1 MSELLK
7 DKFGPEVA
15 REIARA
21 IRGVWASFPSA
32 AFMREVLQGY
42 EALGLMA
49 RAAKIAA
56 ALRHYLP
63 AAYEEAVA
71 VLLHSIGPKLDKN
84 EGYGAVPFFYLPH
97 TSFVAAYGLEYFEAS
112 MRAQYELTQRFT
124 AEFSIRPFLI
134 RHRDATLERLQQ
146 WTGDSN
152 VHVRRLVSEGTRP
165 RLPWASR
172 LREFQR
178 DPRPCLALL
187 ERLKDDP
194 ELYVRRSV
202 ANHLNDIGKDHP
214 NVLVETASQWLV
226 GASPERA
233 WIVRHALRS
242 AVKRCEPMALRVL
255 GYGKGTRLRLENGSV
270 TPASAS
276 VGGSVELSFEL
287 INAGVRIE
295 RVLVDFQIHF
305 MKANGKASPKVFKL
319 RALEIQPG
327 GRVWLGKRVSLAAMT
342 TRKHYPGIQRIEV
355 LLNGEA
361 QSLGSF
367 EIV

>member
-1 MSELLK
+1 
-7 DKFGPEVA
+7 
-15 REIARA
+15 
-21 IRGVWASFPSA
+21 
-32 AFMREVLQGY
+32 MREVLQGY
-42 EALGLMA
+42 AALGLMA

-56 ALRHYLP
+56 ALRDYLP
-63 AAYEEAVA
+63 ADYEEAVA
-71 VLLHSIGPKLDKN
+71 VLLQSIGPKLDKN
-84 EGYGAVPFFYLPH
+84 EEHGPFPFFYLPH
-97 TSFVAAYGLEYFEAS
+97 TCFVAAYGLENFETS

-124 AEFSIRPFLI
+124 AEFSIRPFLV

-146 WTGDSN
+146 WTADSN

-178 DPRPCLALL
+178 DPRPCLVLL

-214 NVLVETASQWLV
+214 KVLVETASQWLV
-226 GASPERA
+226 GASPERG

-242 AVKRCEPMALRVL
+242 AVKRCEPMALQVL
-255 GYGKGTRLRLENGSV
+255 GYGRGTRLTLENASV
-270 TPASAS
+270 TPARAS
-276 VGGSVELSFEL
+276 VGGAVELSFEL
-287 INAGVRIE
+287 INSGVRSE
-295 RVLVDFQIHF
+295 RVLVDFRIHF

-319 RALEIQPG
+319 KALEIKAG

-361 QSLGSF
+361 QPLGSF